1 MVQNNQK
8 ENNISFVK
16 FMMSPN
22 FSVRKQCF
30 MGTQLRSFVSRLSVA
45 AFTLERQHWAAVVQ
59 TVAARGAGDMCGE
72 LGRCRRTLWPTCQT
86 GCHSEGVLVLLQF
99 VTEK

>member
-8 ENNISFVK
+8 KNSISPVK

-30 MGTQLRSFVSRLSVA
+30 MGTQLFCFQAVCGCFRTGTAALGSVM
-45 AFTLERQHWAAVVQ
+45 Q
-59 TVAARGAGDMCGE
+59 TVSAHGAETCAGSSAGGDG
-72 LGRCRRTLWPTCQT
+72 LWPTCQT
-86 GCHSEGVLVLLQF
+86 GCHSEGVLVLFQF